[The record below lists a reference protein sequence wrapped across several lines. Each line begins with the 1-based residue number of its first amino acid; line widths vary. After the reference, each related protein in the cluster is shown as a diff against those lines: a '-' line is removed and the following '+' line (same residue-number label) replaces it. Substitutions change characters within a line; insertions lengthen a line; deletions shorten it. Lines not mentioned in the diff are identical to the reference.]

1 MQKNDLFKYNGTIYR
16 VVEVDVGKML
26 VIDCIKLTM
35 PTWVAD
41 TYLEANDILMYRP
54 AYLKYLQKHHQYPQN

>member
-1 MQKNDLFKYNGTIYR
+1 MQRNDLFRDNGTIYR
-16 VVEVDVGKML
+16 VIEIGVGRVL

-41 TYLEANDILMYRP
+41 NQYDLET
-54 AYLKYLQKHHQYPQN
+54 KYIVLVALVVEYYE